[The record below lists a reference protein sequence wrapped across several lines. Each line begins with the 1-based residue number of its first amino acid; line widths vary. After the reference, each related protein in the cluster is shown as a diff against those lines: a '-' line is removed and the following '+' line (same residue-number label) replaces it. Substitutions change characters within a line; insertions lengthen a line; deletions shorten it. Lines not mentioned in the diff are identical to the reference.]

1 MAESFAPKLNGEVR
15 FNQPIE
21 TPSMFAGLADV
32 ASGIASAFVETKIA
46 RDKAADAGPGGPTYA
61 QAREQ
66 QSLSQYTN
74 QLTDLQQKRESG
86 AISEN
91 QFKISVGNLN
101 KSFASQGFDVSGSAF
116 DNVRVSITGLPS
128 DTITM
133 TSTQMMINDLQA
145 TPEGQGRLRLAEAR
159 LVDMKKDV
167 TDENIAAVIELE
179 EMQKAELDMINVQTE
194 ADFAKAEPDLRG
206 TVQNMAANFETSLR
220 LVEQAGI
227 RTDDPEFLQNSYL
240 SYTAQ
245 RQEIVAKIP
254 LTLPGREEKIKAL
267 FGTTDAFFERLG
279 VTENGQFTQRSRR
292 ELDMVREGQL
302 ALEMV
307 QADPE
312 KAAMLIESGYADPN
326 FTITPE
332 LYTHLS
338 TILAQDGVDIKTLAP
353 NTPAWIAESG
363 VIITNDMVSV
373 ASQLQAIGPQMLRSA
388 SEMQAAFKSQVG
400 EEVWNNWSSRTAE
413 EAWSSTGHY
422 GAMLG
427 GYDAATI
434 RGGQVD
440 TKAVTNNLVGLAT
453 SFAVIDLENEPV
465 SFGGIR
471 KSVSAQLPAYVD
483 ALEQAD
489 PQNGKAARSV
499 LFTSLGMAARQY
511 EAGVT
516 SVEGNLGITFD
527 PKKRAYTLDTT
538 KISPN
543 DERAMWAAGIV
554 NRFYGGDIL
563 KAIDDDF
570 KSVPPG
576 DIRFPGATGT
586 ARSGGRVPPL
596 SSILNID
603 KDEVMRLLDM
613 RNSVVYLDGL
623 AGQIEP
629 KEFKDAREL
638 LGATPNEVT
647 SNQVLG
653 AQALEAVATAPNS
666 GDITTTTLP
675 AGSGYRIPEEVAQ
688 DQEFVSAAGKLAADL
703 SIPVDDVFRVIE
715 FETAGSWSPAIKNPG
730 STATGLIQF
739 LESTAKGL
747 GTTTADLAGMT
758 RAQQME
764 YVGKYLEPYKGRIK
778 NFGDLYMAV
787 HYPKAIGQSE
797 TYVMYSQGSA
807 EYAANKNLDTNGDGT
822 VTRGE
827 TIASVIART
836 GGGRG
841 VMTTPATAQTAEFAS
856 QAAADISSVA
866 PPGGFATAPASTA
879 APSTEAPAPAPEA
892 ATADM
897 PVDFSS
903 AATGTMPQEGS
914 QVQAPSVDA
923 EVKSLIDNLST
934 KTKRQLKAA
943 GIEPS
948 SLKFFETDSDAEA
961 AIESGELQEGDAYI
975 LSNGQVNVIEAG
987 EGDTVVKGGAGKDT
1001 LTNGVEWDRASGKP
1015 FVASEGDTLQAA
1027 NPTMRDKSFSS
1038 VQAFLTGLGVEKGT
1052 AREYASRLVGDP
1064 TTKEIGVADLTIV
1077 GSAFMG
1083 QEGIKTIQRGI
1094 ETGDSSVV
1102 AQGAVE
1108 AGLAALSAIP
1118 VAGLIGKGLSKVLKA
1133 APKNSLKTVV
1143 RVDDVFRG
1151 EGVYK
1156 TSLDTATK
1164 PYAVRLTG
1172 ESQIEDMVRSGLVRP
1187 KEGGY
1192 QGRNIVYY
1200 GEMDDVTPTSI
1211 FTKPKPNDKQKNY
1224 TIVADSAKIADST
1237 APATLDDLL
1246 HVWTIKDGE
1255 LVDVLPELILL
1266 NNMVK

>member
-1 MAESFAPKLNGEVR
+1 MAETFAPKLNGEVR

-32 ASGIASAFVETKIA
+32 ASGIANAFVETKIA
-46 RDKAADAGPGGPTYA
+46 RDKAADAGGPTYA

-66 QSLSQYTN
+66 AALSEYTAK
-74 QLTDLQQKRESG
+74 LSELQQKYESG
-86 AISEN
+86 GISEN
-91 QFKISVGNLN
+91 QFKINIGQLN
-101 KSFASQGFDVSGSAF
+101 TSFSARGYDISGGAF
-116 DNVRVSITGLPS
+116 SKTATDITGLPNE
-128 DTITM
+128 TM
-133 TSTQMMINDLQA
+133 TMTTTQMLMNDLQA
-145 TPEGQGRLRLAEAR
+145 TPEGQGRIALATQR
-159 LVDMKKDV
+159 LVDMGEEA
-167 TDENIAAVIELE
+167 TPENVAAVVQQE
-179 EMQKAELDMINVQTE
+179 EMQKSELAMIKIQTE
-194 ADFAKAEPDLRG
+194 GDFAKAEPTLRG

-220 LVEQAGI
+220 IIEQAGI
-227 RTDDPEFLQNSYL
+227 RTDDPELLQNSYL
-240 SYTAQ
+240 DYSAQ

-254 LTLPGREEKIKAL
+254 LTLPEREQKIKSL
-267 FGTTDAFFERLG
+267 FAATDAFFERLG

-302 ALEMV
+302 ALELV
-307 QADPE
+307 QADPVKVE
-312 KAAMLIESGYADPN
+312 NLLNSGYADPN

-338 TILAQDGVDIKTLAP
+338 TVLATDGVDIKTLAP
-353 NTPAWIAESG
+353 ATPAWIAESG

-373 ASQLQAIGPQMLRSA
+373 ASQLQTIGPQMLRSA

-400 EEVWNNWSSRTAE
+400 EEVWANWSSRTAE

-440 TKAVTNNLVGLAT
+440 TKAVTTNLVGLAT

-471 KSVSAQLPAYVD
+471 KSVSAQLPSYLD

-516 SVEGNLGITFD
+516 SVEGNLGIAFD

-543 DERAMWAAGIV
+543 DEQAMWAAGIV
-554 NRFYGGDIL
+554 SRFYGGDIL

-576 DIRFPGATGT
+576 DLRFPGATGT

-647 SNQVLG
+647 ANQVLG
-653 AQALEAVATAPNS
+653 AQALEAVATAPRA
-666 GDITTTTLP
+666 GDITSTTLP

-688 DQEFVSAAGKLAADL
+688 DQEFVSAAGKLASDL

-866 PPGGFATAPASTA
+866 PPGGFSTAPVAAPAPSGGASAPASGS
-879 APSTEAPAPAPEA
+879 APDAD
-892 ATADM
+892 TADM
-897 PVDFSS
+897 PVDFSN
-903 AATGTMPQEGS
+903 AGTGTMPQEAAPAAPVVNE
-914 QVQAPSVDA
+914 QVAAAQKALADKVIS
-923 EVKSLIDNLST
+923 SLEP
-934 KTKRQLKAA
+934 KTLRQLRRL
-943 GIEPS
+943 GVDPTTVD
-948 SLKFFETDSDAEA
+948 FFETDAEAEA
-961 AIESGELQEGDAYI
+961 AIASGELAPGDAY
-975 LSNGQVNVIEAG
+975 
-987 EGDTVVKGGAGKDT
+987 
-1001 LTNGVEWDRASGKP
+1001 
-1015 FVASEGDTLQAA
+1015 
-1027 NPTMRDKSFSS
+1027 
-1038 VQAFLTGLGVEKGT
+1038 
-1052 AREYASRLVGDP
+1052 
-1064 TTKEIGVADLTIV
+1064 
-1077 GSAFMG
+1077 
-1083 QEGIKTIQRGI
+1083 
-1094 ETGDSSVV
+1094 
-1102 AQGAVE
+1102 
-1108 AGLAALSAIP
+1108 
-1118 VAGLIGKGLSKVLKA
+1118 
-1133 APKNSLKTVV
+1133 
-1143 RVDDVFRG
+1143 
-1151 EGVYK
+1151 
-1156 TSLDTATK
+1156 
-1164 PYAVRLTG
+1164 
-1172 ESQIEDMVRSGLVRP
+1172 
-1187 KEGGY
+1187 
-1192 QGRNIVYY
+1192 
-1200 GEMDDVTPTSI
+1200 
-1211 FTKPKPNDKQKNY
+1211 
-1224 TIVADSAKIADST
+1224 
-1237 APATLDDLL
+1237 
-1246 HVWTIKDGE
+1246 
-1255 LVDVLPELILL
+1255 VLPDGSVRIVEE
-1266 NNMVK
+1266 